1 MKRISGIFLFVVIAI
16 FTSTAQDLTNPQA
29 TVSTHLDNLQQESY
43 QPKISA
49 LAIHPSIT
57 NEEKRIEY
65 AIHLKQIL
73 DGKGLY
79 IYTHLISNDPDYI
92 DSTSNEHIYI
102 LDPLEPRIFLEK
114 IDGEWY
120 YSEKT
125 IKQTDA
131 LYKEVFP
138 FGTKLFSSLLPVKI
152 RNKQFVGLYA
162 WQWFGLFVLIIVGLI
177 TYAIVHRLVKLILH
191 YAIYHKKI
199 LSRENEDGLQ
209 KLAKSIS
216 WIAVF
221 FSLSKIVPSIQLS
234 PLVTQYLVKSIN
246 ILLTFLTAIFIIRL
260 FTLLLNYFRPHVEK
274 TDSKLDDQLLP
285 IVNKLFKIVVVLVA
299 ISLALKQL
307 NVNVTAILA
316 GLSIGG
322 LALALA
328 SQDTVKNFIGT
339 VTILLDH
346 PFEIGDYIQLGGV
359 EGTVEEVGMRATRL
373 RTPAQ
378 SLAYIPNGELS
389 NKIIDNLGLR
399 IYRRWKWS
407 MGVEYGTPPKLLE
420 EFAARSRE
428 VINEN
433 SAVAANKT
441 IVHLNELGASSINI
455 LVMVYLD
462 VPSYDDELASKHDLL
477 LQLIKLAEEMKVS
490 FAFPTQTLH
499 MKQ

>member
-1 MKRISGIFLFVVIAI
+1 MKRIASIFLFIVI
-16 FTSTAQDLTNPQA
+16 TSFYSSAQELANPQA

-43 QPKISA
+43 HPEVSA
-49 LAIHPSIT
+49 TTIHPSVLD
-57 NEEKRIEY
+57 EEQRIEY
-65 AIHLKQIL
+65 AIQLKQIL

-79 IYTHLISNDPDYI
+79 IHTHQITNNPDFI
-92 DSTSNEHIYI
+92 DSVSNENIYI

-114 IDGEWY
+114 IDGKWVY
-120 YSEKT
+120 AEKT
-125 IKQTDA
+125 IQQTDEM
-131 LYKEVFP
+131 YKEVFP
-138 FGTKLFSSLLPVKI
+138 FGTKLFSSLLPVKV
-152 RNKQFVGLYA
+152 RNKQFLSLYA
-162 WQWFGLFVLIIVGLI
+162 WQWFGLLVLIIVGLI
-177 TYAIVHRLVKLILH
+177 TFAIVRRLFKFLLH
-191 YAIYHKKI
+191 YAIYHKEI
-199 LSRENEDGLQ
+199 LSTENEDCLQ
-209 KLAKSIS
+209 KLAKSFS

-221 FSLSKIVPSIQLS
+221 FSISKIVPSIQLT

-246 ILLTFLTAIFIIRL
+246 ILLTFLAAIFVIRL
-260 FTLLLNYFRPHVEK
+260 FNLVLNYFRPHVEK

-285 IVNKLFKIVVVLVA
+285 IVNKLFKIVVIIVA

-328 SQDTVKNFIGT
+328 SQDSVKNFIGT

-407 MGVEYGTPPKLLE
+407 MGVEYGTSPKLLE
-420 EFAARSRE
+420 EFAARSKE
-428 VINEN
+428 VINQN
-433 SAVAANKT
+433 SAVAADKT

-462 VPSYDDELASKHDLL
+462 VPTYNDELASKHELL
-477 LQLIKLAEEMKVS
+477 LQLIKLAEEMNVS
-490 FAFPTQTLH
+490 FAFPTQTLY